1 MAYTQYT
8 FYLGEY
14 TAYEIKFV
22 GRNGAKGE
30 KRAKRQKA
38 TPEQMSRQN
47 QWNKEKNIRYVILAN
62 FHTGDAWTTLKYPR
76 GTRPNADRMRKDWK
90 KFRRLM
96 AAYYKKH
103 GIPFKWIKRMEIGK
117 FGGPHIH
124 LLVNHIDN
132 IDLVIK
138 EMWQK
143 AIADLWIAGRNYV
156 NIAPFDIDGAEDV
169 AKYLAAEP
177 EKKEIEGQYNL
188 FGEEEQ
194 KAFTRVDTS
203 RNLIRPEA
211 KKKKY
216 AHWKVTRFFRDGI
229 KPKPG
234 YYIIPDSVKVGV
246 NKITGYSYIYYMER
260 RLTTG
265 AKSPGDRIFPK
276 WESDFLQK

>member
-1 MAYTQYT
+1 M
-8 FYLGEY
+8 
-14 TAYEIKFV
+14 
-22 GRNGAKGE
+22 
-30 KRAKRQKA
+30 
-38 TPEQMSRQN
+38 
-47 QWNKEKNIRYVILAN
+47 
-62 FHTGDAWTTLKYPR
+62 
-76 GTRPNADRMRKDWK
+76 
-90 KFRRLM
+90 
-96 AAYYKKH
+96 
-103 GIPFKWIKRMEIGK
+103 
-117 FGGPHIH
+117 
-124 LLVNHIDN
+124 
-132 IDLVIK
+132 
-138 EMWQK
+138 
-143 AIADLWIAGRNYV
+143 